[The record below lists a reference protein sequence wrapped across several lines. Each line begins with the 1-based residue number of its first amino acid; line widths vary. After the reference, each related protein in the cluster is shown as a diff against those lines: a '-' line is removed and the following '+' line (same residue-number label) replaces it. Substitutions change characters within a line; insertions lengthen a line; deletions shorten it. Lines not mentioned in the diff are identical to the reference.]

1 MRQGVNKSKISPEL
15 DTSNYHRVIV
25 PVYIPNLEEDYY
37 KDGLQIL
44 EFALVSLFRTIH
56 SKTRVTIINNGS
68 CAEVVEYL
76 YALKSKHK
84 SFDQIYDSSV
94 NLGKINA
101 INAVIKGNIE
111 QLITITDADVLFLEN
126 WQEGVEQ
133 VFASFPEAGVVSPVP
148 SSIGYT
154 NNYSS
159 STLGIA
165 ILKSRFIFS
174 DVLDPS
180 GLINFQKSIGRS
192 MYKEAHL
199 KQWPTY
205 SFNGNKAVI
214 GCGHFC
220 ATFKRKAL
228 SNIPNKPTKYKLGMG
243 AVAKFLDRPPNQDG
257 YLRLA
262 TEKNMAYH
270 LGNKVEEWMEKVMPN
285 EECKTSFKDPKLLHL
300 SNNGVSK
307 RSRFFGKFILKLFK
321 KYPKIKMWYFKR
333 RGLKYNY
340 Y

>member
-1 MRQGVNKSKISPEL
+1 MREGVNKSKTAPKL

-37 KDGLQIL
+37 RDGLQIL
-44 EFALVSLFRTIH
+44 EYALVSLFRTTH

-68 CAEVVEYL
+68 CAEVVEFL
-76 YALKSKHK
+76 YALKSKYE
-84 SFDQIYDSSV
+84 SFDQIYDCKS
-94 NLGKINA
+94 NLGKVNA
-101 INAVIKGNIE
+101 INAVLKGNLE

-126 WQEGVEQ
+126 WQEGVEH

-154 NNYSS
+154 NLHTS
-159 STLGIA
+159 STLGYA
-165 ILKSRFIFS
+165 VLKSRLVFS

-205 SFNGNKAVI
+205 SFKGNKAVI

-220 ATFKRKAL
+220 ATFKRQAL
-228 SNIPNKPTKYKLGMG
+228 LNIPNKPSQYKLGMG
-243 AVAKFLDRPPNQDG
+243 AVAQYLDRPANQDG

-262 TEKNMAYH
+262 TQKNMAYH
-270 LGNKVEEWMEKVMPN
+270 LGNKIEKWMGNAVPGEDG
-285 EECKTSFKDPKLLHL
+285 KTSFTDPKLLHL
-300 SNNGVSK
+300 SSIGVSK
-307 RSRFFGKFILKLFK
+307 SYRLFGNFISRLFK

-333 RGLKYNY
+333 KGLKYNY